1 MGATHGKGLLMVLRT
16 RPAGPTMNRH
26 GSTRRSGWTRGLWT
40 THGIPDPPWR
50 VEPDAISCNYGL
62 IYFN

>member
-1 MGATHGKGLLMVLRT
+1 VLRT
-16 RPAGPTMNRH
+16 RSSGPTMNRH

-40 THGIPDPPWR
+40 TNGIPDPPWR
-50 VEPDAISCNYGL
+50 VELDAISCNYGL